1 MSETPSIRHGLE
13 SFLESVT
20 GGLPHPSVHVSV
32 RTGLGHVNLRGDP
45 HDPAFA
51 TGVAEAL
58 GQALP
63 TEPNTATL
71 GAQDVFWL
79 GPDEWLI
86 VTARPQL
93 AELLEQLRRA
103 TQGRHACVND
113 ISGGQVVVRL
123 SGPAVRDVLARGC
136 TLDLNADTFDAG
148 RCAQTGLAKAPVL
161 IGCVDA
167 APVFDIVVRRSFAEY
182 LCRWIDC
189 AAREFGVSFDDRT
202 GV

>member
-13 SFLESVT
+13 NFLESVT
-20 GGLPHPSVHVSV
+20 GGLAHTSVHVSV

-45 HDPAFA
+45 DDSAFT

-58 GQALP
+58 GQSLP

-71 GAQDVFWL
+71 GTQDVFWL

-86 VTARPQL
+86 VTAQPQM

-103 TQGRHACVND
+103 TQGLHACVND
-113 ISGGQVVVRL
+113 VSGGQVVVRL
-123 SGPAVRDVLARGC
+123 SGPAARDVLAKGS
-136 TLDLNADTFDAG
+136 TLDLHPGTFDAG
-148 RCAQTGLAKAPVL
+148 RCAQTGLAKAPAL
-161 IGCVDA
+161 IGCVDS
-167 APVFDIVVRRSFAEY
+167 APAFDIVVRRSFAEY

-189 AAREFGVSFDDRT
+189 AAREFGVSFEANP
-202 GV
+202 